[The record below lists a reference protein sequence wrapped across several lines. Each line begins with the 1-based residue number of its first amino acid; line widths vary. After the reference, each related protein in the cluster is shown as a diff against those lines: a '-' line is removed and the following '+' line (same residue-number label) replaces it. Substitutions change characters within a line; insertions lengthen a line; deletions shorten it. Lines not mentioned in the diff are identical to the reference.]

1 MYKSIKI
8 HDNNSPLMQVN
19 NFGNKSSIK
28 DGKLN
33 KKYKI
38 ITKNLKNVSLNILK
52 NRSKNPTILNLGN
65 NYVTEF
71 HLVKYRPKRL
81 TKLKDQGNSQ
91 IPITEMGGNSF
102 ELEKVNKSVDK
113 NKNFNNKT
121 GTNLIDDFLNNK
133 TIINNFAENEFKS
146 YYILKFAKI
155 SEDFNKLK
163 NFDEIMSDNMN
174 KRIFDEYFE
183 KISKLIE
190 TQNKLYFNN
199 IEYNQ
204 NSINRNDN
212 IVNNNISPNVSS
224 YNSIIPS
231 INFNETTK
239 NKTRNNLVQDMPNLF
254 SNTSNNLNLTKYN
267 SLNNTYITTLS
278 SFNSPNFNNFTKNMK
293 SLFSTWAEIMINFTK
308 FIAHI
313 LKEISIYKTDN
324 LNLKKKNVSDE
335 THLNKVSR
343 ELDELKKYI
352 NKFDINHKIYS
363 QMHKE
368 NKINDLKKGFLM
380 KENEYKLTIYKLEKE
395 IKALTTLLDNNKI
408 YYTKYLDLSKEIGI
422 NRKEKEMLKV
432 KFNKELQENN
442 IQFLV
447 EKDLKEEMNLK
458 IEKLNDELKG
468 INEEKNEEKRNNVE
482 MQSLIK
488 KLRNEMVEKKENI
501 MMLNEELEIY
511 IRKYCEEKSKYLTT
525 LKDLKLLEIKVNK
538 ENESKNTIEKE
549 KENENNGQNKIKD
562 ENGPVSPKFLK
573 NSKSIKRIK
582 KIDDKNKSDTENFS
596 QNNNKI

>member
-28 DGKLN
+28 DGKFN

-52 NRSKNPTILNLGN
+52 NRSKNPTVLSLGN

-204 NSINRNDN
+204 NSFNINDN

-224 YNSIIPS
+224 FNSIIPS

-447 EKDLKEEMNLK
+447 EKDLKEELNLK

-511 IRKYCEEKSKYLTT
+511 IRKYYEEKSKYLTT

-549 KENENNGQNKIKD
+549 KENENNGQNKNKD
-562 ENGPVSPKFLK
+562 ENGHDTPKFLK

>member
-28 DGKLN
+28 DGKFN

-52 NRSKNPTILNLGN
+52 NRSINPTVLNLGN

-204 NSINRNDN
+204 NSFNINDN
-212 IVNNNISPNVSS
+212 IVNNNISPNISS

-447 EKDLKEEMNLK
+447 EKDLKEELNLK

-511 IRKYCEEKSKYLTT
+511 IRKYYEEKSKYLTT

-562 ENGPVSPKFLK
+562 ENGPFSPKFLK

-582 KIDDKNKSDTENFS
+582 KIDDNNKSETENFS

>member
-52 NRSKNPTILNLGN
+52 NRSINPTVLNLGN

-204 NSINRNDN
+204 NSFNINDN

-313 LKEISIYKTDN
+313 LKDISIYKTDN

-447 EKDLKEEMNLK
+447 EKDLKEELNLK

-511 IRKYCEEKSKYLTT
+511 IRKYYEEKSKYLTT

-549 KENENNGQNKIKD
+549 KENENNGQNKNKD
-562 ENGPVSPKFLK
+562 ENGHDTPKFLK

>member
-28 DGKLN
+28 DGKFN

-52 NRSKNPTILNLGN
+52 NRSINPTVLNLGN

-204 NSINRNDN
+204 NSFNINDN

-447 EKDLKEEMNLK
+447 EKDLKEELNLK

-511 IRKYCEEKSKYLTT
+511 IRKYYEEKSKYLTT

-549 KENENNGQNKIKD
+549 KENENNGQNKNKD
-562 ENGPVSPKFLK
+562 ENGHDTPKFLK

>member
-28 DGKLN
+28 DGKFN

-52 NRSKNPTILNLGN
+52 NRSKNPTVLSLGN

-204 NSINRNDN
+204 NSFNINDN
-212 IVNNNISPNVSS
+212 IVNNNISPKVSS

-447 EKDLKEEMNLK
+447 EKDLKEELNLK

-511 IRKYCEEKSKYLTT
+511 IRKYYEEKSKYLTT

-549 KENENNGQNKIKD
+549 KENENNGQNKNKD
-562 ENGPVSPKFLK
+562 ENGHDTPKFLK

>member
-204 NSINRNDN
+204 NSFNINDN

-224 YNSIIPS
+224 FNSIIPS

-447 EKDLKEEMNLK
+447 EKDLKEELNLK

-511 IRKYCEEKSKYLTT
+511 IRKYYEEKSKYLTT

-549 KENENNGQNKIKD
+549 KENENNGQNKNKD
-562 ENGPVSPKFLK
+562 ENGHDTPKFLK

>member
-28 DGKLN
+28 DGKFN

-52 NRSKNPTILNLGN
+52 NRSINPTVLNLGN

-204 NSINRNDN
+204 NSFNINDN

-224 YNSIIPS
+224 FNSIIPS

-239 NKTRNNLVQDMPNLF
+239 NKTRNNLVHDMPNLF

-447 EKDLKEEMNLK
+447 EKDLKEELNLK

-511 IRKYCEEKSKYLTT
+511 IRKYYEEKSKYLTT

-549 KENENNGQNKIKD
+549 KENENNGQNKNKD
-562 ENGPVSPKFLK
+562 ENGHDTPKFLK